1 MNTQQLIV
9 MAVMGIVA
17 GWLASIVVGGVKG
30 GLIGMLIAGLVG
42 SVVGGFLLNAL
53 GLKIGVGNAIVDNI
67 IQSAIGAVVVI
78 LLARLFL

>member
-42 SVVGGFLLNAL
+42 SVVGGFLLNAV

>member
-1 MNTQQLIV
+1 MDRQQLIV

-17 GWLASIVVGGVKG
+17 GWLASFVVGIKG
-30 GLIGMLIAGLVG
+30 GIIGMLIAGVAG
-42 SVVGGFLLNAL
+42 SFVGGILLKAL
-53 GLKIGVGNAIVDNI
+53 GLKIGIGNAVADNI

>member
-30 GLIGMLIAGLVG
+30 GLIGMLIAGVVG
-42 SVVGGFLLNAL
+42 SVVGGFLLNAV